1 MWGRVLPSNRS
12 ATATLY
18 ILYNTHRRN
27 KMTKPIGW
35 ATTLTELSNIPRE
48 MWDSVMTV
56 EKSPL
61 RNLDPMVGHMIF
73 QCLFFI
79 WSGIFALMVG
89 SYIAFGISAAFHLL
103 LVSGVTIT
111 VVTFRQAENNPES
124 LNNILKSGRKY
135 NGRANGGEH
144 E

>member
-1 MWGRVLPSNRS
+1 MKNV
-12 ATATLY
+12 
-18 ILYNTHRRN
+18 
-27 KMTKPIGW
+27 KPIGW
-35 ATTLTELSNIPRE
+35 VTTITELVNVPRE
-48 MWDSVMTV
+48 MWDTIMTV

-73 QCLFFI
+73 QCLFFV

-89 SYIAFGISAAFHLL
+89 SYLAFGISAAFHLL

-124 LNNILKSGRKY
+124 LNSLLKSGRKY
-135 NGRANGGEH
+135 TGRADGGEH

>member
-1 MWGRVLPSNRS
+1 MKPS
-12 ATATLY
+12 
-18 ILYNTHRRN
+18 
-27 KMTKPIGW
+27 TKPIGW
-35 ATTLTELSNIPRE
+35 ATTISSLISIPRE

-79 WSGIFALMVG
+79 WSGIFAVMVG
-89 SYIAFGISAAFHLL
+89 SFYAFGISATFHILL
-103 LVSGVTIT
+103 ISGITIT
-111 VVTFRQAENNPES
+111 AVTFRQAEKNPES
-124 LNNILKSGRKY
+124 LNNLLKSGRKY
-135 NGRANGGEH
+135 NGRANGGEQ

>member
-1 MWGRVLPSNRS
+1 MKNP
-12 ATATLY
+12 
-18 ILYNTHRRN
+18 
-27 KMTKPIGW
+27 KPIGW
-35 ATTLTELSNIPRE
+35 ATTISELINIPRD

-79 WSGIFALMVG
+79 LSGIFAVMVG
-89 SYIAFGISAAFHLL
+89 SFYAFGISAAFHLL
-103 LVSGVTIT
+103 LISGVTIT
-111 VVTFRQAENNPES
+111 VVTFRQAEKNPES
-124 LNNILKSGRKY
+124 LNNLLKSGRKY
-135 NGRANGGEH
+135 NGRATGGEH

>member
-1 MWGRVLPSNRS
+1 M
-12 ATATLY
+12 
-18 ILYNTHRRN
+18 N
-27 KMTKPIGW
+27 KHTQEKTMKNPKPIGW
-35 ATTLTELSNIPRE
+35 ATTISELINIPRE

-89 SYIAFGISAAFHLL
+89 SYLAFGISAAFHLL

-111 VVTFRQAENNPES
+111 VVTFRQAERNPES

>member
-1 MWGRVLPSNRS
+1 MKNP
-12 ATATLY
+12 
-18 ILYNTHRRN
+18 
-27 KMTKPIGW
+27 KPIGW
-35 ATTLTELSNIPRE
+35 ATTISELINIPRE

-79 WSGIFALMVG
+79 WSGLFAVMIG
-89 SYIAFGISAAFHLL
+89 SYIAFGISAVFHMVLI
-103 LVSGVTIT
+103 SGVTIT
-111 VVTFRQAENNPES
+111 AMTFRQAEKNPES
-124 LNNILKSGRKY
+124 INNLLKSGRKY
-135 NGRANGGEH
+135 NGRAPGGEH

>member
-1 MWGRVLPSNRS
+1 MKPS
-12 ATATLY
+12 
-18 ILYNTHRRN
+18 
-27 KMTKPIGW
+27 TKPIGW
-35 ATTLTELSNIPRE
+35 ATTISSLISIPRE

-79 WSGIFALMVG
+79 WSGIFAVMVG
-89 SYIAFGISAAFHLL
+89 SFYVFGISAAFHILL
-103 LVSGVTIT
+103 ISGITIT
-111 VVTFRQAENNPES
+111 AVIFRQAEKNPES
-124 LNNILKSGRKY
+124 LNSLLKSGRKY

>member
-1 MWGRVLPSNRS
+1 MD
-12 ATATLY
+12 
-18 ILYNTHRRN
+18 N
-27 KMTKPIGW
+27 KPKPIGW
-35 ATTLTELSNIPRE
+35 ATTITEIINIPKD

-79 WSGIFALMVG
+79 WSGIFAVMVG
-89 SYIAFGISAAFHLL
+89 SYYAFGISAAFHICLITGITL
-103 LVSGVTIT
+103 TATI
-111 VVTFRQAENNPES
+111 FRQAENNPES
-124 LNNILKSGRKY
+124 LNKIVRDNVI
-135 NGRANGGEH
+135 NARAPGGEH

>member
-1 MWGRVLPSNRS
+1 MN
-12 ATATLY
+12 
-18 ILYNTHRRN
+18 NTP
-27 KMTKPIGW
+27 KPIGW
-35 ATTLTELSNIPRE
+35 ATTISSLIAVPRE

-79 WSGIFALMVG
+79 WSGIFAVMVG
-89 SYIAFGISAAFHLL
+89 SFYAFGISATFHIL
-103 LVSGVTIT
+103 LVSGITIT
-111 VVTFRQAENNPES
+111 AVTFRQAEKNPES
-124 LNNILKSGRKY
+124 LNNLLKSGRKY
-135 NGRANGGEH
+135 SGRANGGEH

>member
-1 MWGRVLPSNRS
+1 
-12 ATATLY
+12 
-18 ILYNTHRRN
+18 
-27 KMTKPIGW
+27 MTKPIGW
-35 ATTLTELSNIPRE
+35 ETTLTELACIPRE

-61 RNLDPMVGHMIF
+61 RNLDPMVGHMLF
-73 QCLFFI
+73 QVLFFI

-89 SYIAFGISAAFHLL
+89 SYYAFGISAVFHLL
-103 LVSGVTIT
+103 LVSGITVT
-111 VVTFRQAENNPES
+111 VVTFRQAEKNPGS
-124 LNNILKSGRKY
+124 VNNIFQLGY

>member
-1 MWGRVLPSNRS
+1 M
-12 ATATLY
+12 
-18 ILYNTHRRN
+18 N
-27 KMTKPIGW
+27 KTPRPIGW
-35 ATTLTELSNIPRE
+35 VTTLTEIATIPKD

-79 WSGIFALMVG
+79 WSGIFAMMVG
-89 SYIAFGISAAFHLL
+89 SFLAFGISAAFHILL
-103 LVSGVTIT
+103 ISGITIT
-111 VVTFRQAENNPES
+111 VVIFRAAENNPES
-124 LNNILKSGRKY
+124 LNSILKSGRKY
-135 NGRANGGEH
+135 NGRGMGGEH

>member
-1 MWGRVLPSNRS
+1 MSN
-12 ATATLY
+12 TP
-18 ILYNTHRRN
+18 
-27 KMTKPIGW
+27 KPIGW
-35 ATTLTELSNIPRE
+35 ATTLTEIAKLPKE

-89 SYIAFGISAAFHLL
+89 SYIAFGLSAAFHILL
-103 LVSGVTIT
+103 ISGITIT
-111 VVTFRQAENNPES
+111 AVTFRQAENNPKR
-124 LNNILKSGRKY
+124 LDKYIKDNIINSRGV
-135 NGRANGGEH
+135 GGEH

>member
-1 MWGRVLPSNRS
+1 MN
-12 ATATLY
+12 
-18 ILYNTHRRN
+18 NTP
-27 KMTKPIGW
+27 KPIGW
-35 ATTLTELSNIPRE
+35 ATTISSLISIPRE

-79 WSGIFALMVG
+79 WSGIFAVMVG
-89 SYIAFGISAAFHLL
+89 SYLAFGISAAFHLL
-103 LVSGVTIT
+103 LISGVTIT
-111 VVTFRQAENNPES
+111 VVTFRQAENNPGS
-124 LNNILKSGRKY
+124 LNDLLKSGRKY
-135 NGRANGGEH
+135 TGRATGGEH

>member
-1 MWGRVLPSNRS
+1 MKKV
-12 ATATLY
+12 
-18 ILYNTHRRN
+18 
-27 KMTKPIGW
+27 KPIGW
-35 ATTLTELSNIPRE
+35 ATTISELVKIPRE

-61 RNLDPMVGHMIF
+61 RHLDPMVGHMIF

-89 SYIAFGISAAFHLL
+89 SYMAFGISAAFYLL
-103 LVSGVTIT
+103 LISGITIT
-111 VVTFRQAENNPES
+111 AVTFRQAERNPDS
-124 LNNILKSGRKY
+124 LNELVKSGRKY
-135 NGRANGGEH
+135 DGRANGGEH

>member
-1 MWGRVLPSNRS
+1 M
-12 ATATLY
+12 
-18 ILYNTHRRN
+18 N
-27 KMTKPIGW
+27 KHTQEKTMKNPKPIGW
-35 ATTLTELSNIPRE
+35 ATTISELINIPRE

-89 SYIAFGISAAFHLL
+89 SYLAFGISAAFHLL

-124 LNNILKSGRKY
+124 LNSLLKSGRKY
-135 NGRANGGEH
+135 DGRANGGEH